1 MVHQVMI
8 SFLVPKA
15 EADTGRRPFKTSLSE
30 PENQYEEEDD
40 EILFPMHSTPPYKQC

>member
-15 EADTGRRPFKTSLSE
+15 EADTGRRPFTTSLSE
-30 PENQYEEEDD
+30 RENHCEEEDG
-40 EILFPMHSTPPYKQC
+40 EYFFLMHSTPPYKQC